1 MYCVKCGVQLADTEQ
16 KCPLCETVVYHP
28 DISRPA
34 VQPLYPVDRLPKKG
48 SAAKALSGAVLIL
61 FVLPLL
67 IGLYSDL
74 HADGQLDWYGYMA
87 GGVALGYVL
96 LPLPLWFRH
105 PNPVIFVPCDFAAVL
120 LYVFY
125 VARATGGAW
134 FMTFALPVIG
144 TLAVIISALVALMRY
159 VKKGRLYMLGGG
171 SIALGGWLWLM
182 EYTMTQT
189 FGLPFIGWSLY
200 PLMVLAVCGCLLI
213 YLAINRVAR
222 DVVARKL
229 FF

>member
-16 KCPLCETVVYHP
+16 KCPLWETVVYHP

-74 HADGQLDWYGYMA
+74 HVDGQLDWYGYMA

-105 PNPVIFVPCDFAAVL
+105 PNPVIFVPCDFAAAGLYL
-120 LYVFY
+120 LYINL
-125 VARATGGAW
+125 ATNGSW
-134 FMTFALPVIG
+134 FLSFALPVTGFIG
-144 TLAVIISALVALMRY
+144 LLVTAVVVLRRY
-159 VKKGRLYMLGGG
+159 VRRGRLFVFGGA
-171 SIALGGWLWLM
+171 ILAFAAFMPVLETVLVV
-182 EYTMTQT
+182 T
-189 FGLPFIGWSLY
+189 FAGIPW
-200 PLMVLAVCGCLLI
+200 
-213 YLAINRVAR
+213 
-222 DVVARKL
+222 
-229 FF
+229 